1 MKNVKDKLGFKV
13 SLLSIS
19 LFLMIAPQISSAL
32 PLMYHAFPGVS
43 SAGVDTL
50 ATIPNFG
57 IVIGLLISPF
67 IVRFISAKPTIIIG
81 LLITLVAGTF
91 PMYSDEYVAI
101 LTSRLLLG
109 LGIGLFNSLAVSLIP
124 EFYKNDEEELAVM
137 IGYQNVMG
145 SVGAAL
151 ASFLLSYLVTISW
164 HAAFAI
170 YFLVLPSLILFILF
184 VPLSKNKNNVAR
196 TKKDVAEKQSI
207 NGRVVL
213 ISLLMFLIFM
223 FYMPVSFALPGFIVS
238 EKIGT
243 SSTAALIAGI
253 STLVG
258 IPIGASFGFFFKKLH
273 DKVFPL
279 GFALVA
285 FGFLLIAMSHNFAL
299 LFIAVIILGFGFGIG
314 VPYMYT
320 WLDWAAPWN
329 SINLGTTIV
338 LVLVNIGCFI
348 SPTVISAIESVFGM
362 SSARDIMIL
371 SAGAFALIFIFALMH
386 YVGVHRQ
393 QKNSN

>member
-1 MKNVKDKLGFKV
+1 MGNIKDKLSFKA

-19 LFLMIAPQISSAL
+19 LFLMMAPQISSAL

-67 IVRFISAKPTIIIG
+67 IVRFMNAKPTIITG
-81 LLITLVAGTF
+81 LVITLIAGTF
-91 PMYSDEYVAI
+91 PMYSAGYTAI
-101 LTSRLLLG
+101 LISRLLLG
-109 LGIGLFNSLAVSLIP
+109 FGIGLFNSLAVSLIP
-124 EFYKNDEEELAVM
+124 EFYKNNEEELAAM

-164 HAAFAI
+164 HAAFSI
-170 YFLVLPSLILFILF
+170 YFLVVPSLILFTLF
-184 VPLSKNKNNVAR
+184 VPLPKNNADTVK
-196 TKKDVAEKQSI
+196 TKKTVAEKQRV
-207 NGRVVL
+207 NGTVIL
-213 ISLLMFLIFM
+213 ISILMFLIFM
-223 FYMPVSFALPGFIVS
+223 FYMPTAFALPSFIVS

-243 SSTAALIAGI
+243 TSTAALIAAM

-285 FGFLLIAMSHNFAL
+285 LGFALIAMSHNIVL
-299 LFIAVIILGFGFGIG
+299 LVISVLILGFGFGIG
-314 VPYMYT
+314 VPYMYN
-320 WLDWAAPWN
+320 WLDWVAPQN

-348 SPTVISAIESVFGM
+348 SPTVISAIEGLFGM
-362 SSARDIMIL
+362 DSARDIMIL
-371 SAGAFALIFIFALMH
+371 SSGAFVLIFIFAVTH
-386 YVGVHRQ
+386 YIRVHKQ
-393 QKNSN
+393 QVKIN

>member
-1 MKNVKDKLGFKV
+1 MNNVKDNMRFKV

-19 LFLMIAPQISSAL
+19 LFLMMAPQISSAL
-32 PLMYHAFPGVS
+32 PLMYNAFPGVS

-67 IVRFISAKPTIIIG
+67 MVRFINAKPTIITG
-81 LLITLVAGTF
+81 LIITLVAGTF
-91 PMYSDEYVAI
+91 PMYSTGYIAI
-101 LTSRLLLG
+101 LVSRLLLG
-109 LGIGLFNSLAVSLIP
+109 FGIGLFNSLAVSLIP
-124 EFYKNDEEELAVM
+124 EFYKNNEEELAAM

-170 YFLVLPSLILFILF
+170 YFLVVPSLILFTFF
-184 VPLSKNKNNVAR
+184 VPLSKKQTSATKIKKSNV
-196 TKKDVAEKQSI
+196 EKQSVNKKVI
-207 NGRVVL
+207 L
-213 ISLLMFLIFM
+213 ISSLMFLIFM
-223 FYMPVSFALPGFIVS
+223 FYMPVSFALPSLIVS

-243 SSTAALIAGI
+243 SSTAALVAGI

-279 GFALVA
+279 GFALVTL
-285 FGFLLIAMSHNFAL
+285 GFILIAMSQNIVL

-314 VPYMYT
+314 VPYMYA
-320 WLDWAAPWN
+320 WLDWAAPQN

-338 LVLVNIGCFI
+338 LILVNIGCFI
-348 SPTVISAIESVFGM
+348 SPTVVSMIGQIFGM
-362 SSARDIMIL
+362 NSARDIMIL
-371 SAGAFALIFIFALMH
+371 SAVAFSLIFSFALVH
-386 YVGVHRQ
+386 YLRVHKQ
-393 QKNSN
+393 QIKIN